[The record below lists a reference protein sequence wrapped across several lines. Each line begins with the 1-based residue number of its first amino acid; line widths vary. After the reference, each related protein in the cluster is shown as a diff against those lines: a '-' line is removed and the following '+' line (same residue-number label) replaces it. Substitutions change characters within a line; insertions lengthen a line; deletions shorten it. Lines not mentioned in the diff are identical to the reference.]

1 MQFGKCIPFWSQ
13 IPGCSFRLG
22 PRWESASRSKVELWD
37 ALSDRQPSLG
47 KQKAPARTE
56 AGAKGTAYAVEVERV
71 RPVNKDRP
79 RSTLPAVTG
88 AAVRGIHHGQ
98 IRAQLAVKRTVGIL
112 HGRCRGD
119 RCDLADA
126 LAAICHRQ

>member
-1 MQFGKCIPFWSQ
+1 MQFLSRAPNGKRIPFRGL
-13 IPGCSFRLG
+13 IPGRIFR
-22 PRWESASRSKVELWD
+22 S
-37 ALSDRQPSLG
+37 

-71 RPVNKDRP
+71 RSVSKDRP
-79 RSTLPAVTG
+79 CSTLPAVTG

-112 HGRCRGD
+112 HGRRRRDRGD
-119 RCDLADA
+119 LTDA
-126 LAAICHRQ
+126 LAAVCHGQ